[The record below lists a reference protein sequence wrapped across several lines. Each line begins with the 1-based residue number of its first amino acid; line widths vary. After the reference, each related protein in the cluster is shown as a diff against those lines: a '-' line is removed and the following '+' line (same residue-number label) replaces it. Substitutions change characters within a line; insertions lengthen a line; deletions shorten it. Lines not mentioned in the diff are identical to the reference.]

1 MKETKS
7 ITFDEMLGNKEYQA
21 EFDRRIHKAIQTAK
35 IKWEKK
41 MVAEAKIYNIY
52 VDWSD
57 IMGITLKSEA
67 QGIDKLEKKINK
79 VMKNLPKKVEKKVE
93 DILKKKGMI

>member
-35 IKWEKK
+35 IKWE
-41 MVAEAKIYNIY
+41 ENG
-52 VDWSD
+52 SR
-57 IMGITLKSEA
+57 S
-67 QGIDKLEKKINK
+67 
-79 VMKNLPKKVEKKVE
+79 KNL
-93 DILKKKGMI
+93 